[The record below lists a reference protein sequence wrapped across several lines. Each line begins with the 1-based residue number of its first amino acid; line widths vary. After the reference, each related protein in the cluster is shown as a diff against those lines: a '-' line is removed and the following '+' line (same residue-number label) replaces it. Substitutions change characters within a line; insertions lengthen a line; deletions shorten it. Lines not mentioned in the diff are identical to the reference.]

1 MHILGMVH
9 QYVPDRSAGAE
20 THVHAMLRAL
30 AARGHTVDVTLSAQ
44 RGDPY
49 TLDGVHVWPQVDLRD
64 DVFRWVPGVDL
75 IVAHLANTVRANV
88 LGHYNDIPVA
98 ILHHNTFEPTRDSLM
113 LPDARTD
120 LLVLNSRWMDE
131 NLIDWSIAWDYE
143 LPPRV
148 ITRPTVDRSAYETT
162 PGDRV
167 TLVNMRRRSPAE
179 PDGLT
184 KGGEIFRALAQALP
198 ELPFLGVTG
207 AYGVQQEVDD
217 LANVEV
223 IPHTPHDQ
231 MRELVYGRTKV
242 LVVPSSYES
251 WGRVAAEAICSGI
264 PVVASPTP
272 GLQECLGS
280 AGIFVDP
287 NDVDGWVDAVSTLMT
302 KPRAWAA
309 ASKASLARAAEHEQ
323 FLTEDLERWC
333 DAAEATVAANGRNY
347 EGIAVP

>member
-20 THVHAMLRAL
+20 THIHAMFRAL
-30 AARGHTVDVTLSAQ
+30 AARGHTVDVTLSTQ
-44 RGDPY
+44 TGPPFV
-49 TLDGVHVWPQVDLRD
+49 LDGVHVWPQVDVRD

-88 LGHYNDIPVA
+88 LGHYNNIPVC
-98 ILHHNTFEPTRDSLM
+98 IVHHNTFEPTRDCLELADS
-113 LPDARTD
+113 RTD

-131 NLIDWSIAWDYE
+131 DLTDWAIAREYQ

-148 ITRPTVDRSAYETT
+148 IARPTVDRAAYQTT

-167 TLVNMRRRSPAE
+167 TLINLRRRSPAE

-184 KGGEIFRALAQALP
+184 KGGEVFRALAEALP
-198 ELPFLGVTG
+198 KVPFLGVTG
-207 AYGVQQEVDD
+207 AYGTQQELDD
-217 LANVEV
+217 LTNVEV
-223 IPHTPHDQ
+223 IPHTPHHE
-231 MRELVYGRTKV
+231 MRDTVYARTRV

-272 GLQECLGS
+272 GLMECLGS
-280 AGIFVDP
+280 AGIYVDP
-287 NDVDGWVDAVSTLMT
+287 LDPDAWVDAVRTLMT
-302 KPRAWAA
+302 KPRSWAA
-309 ASKASLARAAEHEQ
+309 ASAASLARAAEHEQ
-323 FLTEDLERWC
+323 FQAEDLERWC
-333 DAAEATVAANGRNY
+333 DAAEATVEANGRNY
-347 EGIAVP
+347 ERIGTP

>member
-20 THVHAMLRAL
+20 THIHAMLRAL
-30 AARGHTVDVTLSAQ
+30 AVRGHTVDVTLSAQ

-49 TLDGVHVWPQVDLRD
+49 TLDGVHVWPQVDVRD
-64 DVFRWVPGVDL
+64 DVFRWVPGTDL

-88 LGHYNDIPVA
+88 LGHYNNIPVA
-98 ILHHNTFEPTRDSLM
+98 ILHHNSFEPTRDCLV

-131 NLIDWSIAWDYE
+131 DLIDWAIAREYQ

-148 ITRPTVDRSAYETT
+148 IARPTVDRAAYQTT
-162 PGDRV
+162 PGERV
-167 TLVNMRRRSPAE
+167 TLVNLRRRSPTE

-184 KGGEIFRALAQALP
+184 KGGEIFRALAANLP
-198 ELPFLGVTG
+198 DIPFLGVTG
-207 AYGVQQEVDD
+207 AYGVQQELDD

-223 IPHTPHDQ
+223 IPHTPHHL
-231 MRELVYGRTKV
+231 MRDEVYAQTRV

-272 GLQECLGS
+272 GLMECLGS
-280 AGIFVDP
+280 AGIYVDP
-287 NDVDGWVDAVSTLMT
+287 NDVDAWVEAVNTLMT

-309 ASKASLARAAEHEQ
+309 ASKGSLARAAEHESFQ
-323 FLTEDLERWC
+323 ADDLERWC
-333 DAAEATVAANGRNY
+333 DAVEATVAANGRNY
-347 EGIAVP
+347 EQIATP